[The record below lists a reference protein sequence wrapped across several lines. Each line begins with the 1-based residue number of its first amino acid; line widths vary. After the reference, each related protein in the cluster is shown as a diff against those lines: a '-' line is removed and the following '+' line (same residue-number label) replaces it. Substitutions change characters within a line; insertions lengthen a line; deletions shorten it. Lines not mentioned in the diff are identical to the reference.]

1 MAIRSRKLFPAL
13 TAASNETIYCPDF
26 CDPGCPYYNC
36 PDDFYFSSPPPSAPL
51 TPTPRPPPSS
61 GGGLFSPSFI
71 TSLALL
77 AGFFV
82 LLAYY
87 LVIVKSCFC
96 RGSRSMNNPQPPTSG
111 FLDENRVDH
120 PIWFI
125 TTVGLQQSIINTI
138 TVCMYREGDGLIE
151 GSECS
156 VCLNDFREGESLRLL
171 PKCSHAFHIRCI
183 DTWLRSHT
191 NCPLCRAN
199 VVAPCGAELGTT
211 RPHAIGDAQMED
223 SSESNDLG
231 GDQMRNSG
239 TENMAVADEA
249 EESQREDLQ
258 IQEELKLEKGSDS
271 PSSSSSSSSS
281 ERQIH
286 LEADRS
292 PEQEDVRANNTLLK
306 SAASADSA

>member
-87 LVIVKSCFC
+87 LVIVK
-96 RGSRSMNNPQPPTSG
+96 
-111 FLDENRVDH
+111 
-120 PIWFI
+120 
-125 TTVGLQQSIINTI
+125 
-138 TVCMYREGDGLIE
+138 
-151 GSECS
+151 
-156 VCLNDFREGESLRLL
+156 
-171 PKCSHAFHIRCI
+171 
-183 DTWLRSHT
+183 
-191 NCPLCRAN
+191 
-199 VVAPCGAELGTT
+199 AELGTT

-239 TENMAVADEA
+239 TENMA
-249 EESQREDLQ
+249 
-258 IQEELKLEKGSDS
+258 
-271 PSSSSSSSSS
+271 
-281 ERQIH
+281 
-286 LEADRS
+286 
-292 PEQEDVRANNTLLK
+292 EDVRANNTLLK